1 MPGGTNHRWFPSQK
15 PGRAGEN
22 GLPKAV
28 RSWPHLTEG
37 ATQDN
42 KVAVVL
48 QERRIETKQMIR
60 FQRKRDSREN
70 QVRGEVRAEVGLCL
84 LMRGE
89 TEAKAWTQSEPN
101 HLRLGASL

>member
-1 MPGGTNHRWFPSQK
+1 MPGGTNRRWFPSQK
-15 PGRAGEN
+15 PGSAGEN

-28 RSWPHLTEG
+28 RSWPHFTER

-48 QERRIETKQMIR
+48 QELRIETEQMIR

-70 QVRGEVRAEVGLCL
+70 QLRGEVRAEGAALLIDERGDRSQGLDA
-84 LMRGE
+84 E
-89 TEAKAWTQSEPN
+89 
-101 HLRLGASL
+101 